1 MDAGL
6 RLLER
11 CLQGFA
17 GEEKYHK
24 GFFYKRKYCKLTMGM
39 IRGG

>member
-1 MDAGL
+1 MDSGL

-17 GEEKYHK
+17 GEEKYYK
-24 GFFYKRKYCKLTMGM
+24 GFFYKILQTHHGDD
-39 IRGG
+39 

>member
-1 MDAGL
+1 MDSGL

-17 GEEKYHK
+17 GEEKYLK
-24 GFFYKRKYCKLTMGM
+24 GFFYKILQTHHGDD
-39 IRGG
+39 